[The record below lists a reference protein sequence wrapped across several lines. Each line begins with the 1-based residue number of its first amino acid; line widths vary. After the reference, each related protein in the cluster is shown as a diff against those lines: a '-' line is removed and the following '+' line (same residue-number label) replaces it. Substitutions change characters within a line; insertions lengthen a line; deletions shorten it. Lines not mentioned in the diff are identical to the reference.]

1 MSGQNFSQ
9 MQQPQPGGALQQA
22 IMQAN
27 RGVGTLGPSNMVK
40 PTVSM
45 GQLPVQQPTM
55 VPGSP
60 MNQQGIGSPPVPAPG
75 QQMHPQMG
83 LGQGM
88 RFNPMMR

>member
-40 PTVSM
+40 PTVGM
-45 GQLPVQQPTM
+45 GQLPVQQPT
-55 VPGSP
+55 PGSP
-60 MNQQGIGSPPVPAPG
+60 MNQQGMGSPPVPQP
-75 QQMHPQMG
+75 MHPQMG